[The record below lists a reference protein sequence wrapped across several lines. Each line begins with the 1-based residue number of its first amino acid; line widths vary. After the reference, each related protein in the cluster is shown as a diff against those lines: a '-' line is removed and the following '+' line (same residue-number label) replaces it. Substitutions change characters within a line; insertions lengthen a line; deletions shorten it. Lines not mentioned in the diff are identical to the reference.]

1 MYDPDTI
8 VPWQYVSCVVLPQ
21 PAKHAAHLAG
31 VPHGPSNDHLWAVGG
46 SPTVTGPMIT
56 AADYEAVNDFN
67 SDNVCPICLDEIQ
80 VPRITS
86 CGHTFW

>member
-8 VPWQYVSCVVLPQ
+8 VPWQYVSCVILPQ
-21 PAKHAAHLAG
+21 PVRLSAHVPGGSIPHA
-31 VPHGPSNDHLWAVGG
+31 PSHDHPWAVGS
-46 SPTVTGPMIT
+46 SPTIT
-56 AADYEAVNDFN
+56 TADYEAVNDIN
-67 SDNVCPICLDEIQ
+67 SDSVCPICLDEIQ